1 MLGWVLRKGLEGAS
15 GDTRAVATDDT
26 TFAEQ
31 PDTPAP
37 VFAARA
43 LKSAIFGTPAR
54 VEDNAP
60 NFSQLAQQQTTESRM
75 DDEDSRTPLKPQG
88 ILLTPGTGTSRRKR
102 LSFDHNTVDRVD
114 PTRGKSRSRDNG
126 HGKFPSSFTPQDE
139 GSASKRTRLT
149 ETMEKSRRS
158 NSASGSSPA
167 RRNVNGHSSEEEWEE
182 ADDDDNCMHDITV
195 DLNEPFSRSGKYWKS
210 EFEQY
215 HHDARAEM
223 EKLLKYKQLAK
234 SYAKMKDAE
243 AVDLNEKLKEEQ
255 EKIVKMEKKIT
266 EMAAQMATRRLD
278 GDEGENPQLMKD
290 LARQTALAVQYRD
303 QLKQVESLM
312 TDKPDDDDA
321 DTHSRRRR
329 QAASPRTQKTLLE
342 TQRELRRARTQVKE
356 NGDLRAQVKQLKA
369 ELRTA
374 EQHASVSTKS
384 DPRAATSSS
393 READAELTQAREEIR
408 RKDEEMRRL
417 KEEYESFRA
426 EATARQEETKRVLQ
440 TATDKI
446 SDLKREI
453 RMLKHGAS
461 HTTAEVKPATRVASD
476 PVRPS
481 QTKPAP
487 TQVDKEDVGVEAGKG
502 SFDLVQSLGKKLN
515 ERSLHDLGGRCK
527 EQDDGVSKATGEE
540 PAKPTFNILEDRV
553 DLERPRWKPFI
564 PRSPRNRERLG
575 TDINQQIQISS
586 AIPSGATPAPRH
598 RFLDRDHGD
607 IDLLQ
612 NRFTRLGVPDAEAS
626 TMLGANMS
634 RSAIPPERR
643 AAAIARIEQRKAE
656 KRRAV
661 NNILNKENVKP

>member
-15 GDTRAVATDDT
+15 GQTRTVASDDT

-43 LKSAIFGTPAR
+43 FKSAIFGTPAR
-54 VEDNAP
+54 VDDNAP
-60 NFSQLAQQQTTESRM
+60 KLAQLAQHTTESRM
-75 DDEDSRTPLKPQG
+75 DDNDSRTPLKPQG

-102 LSFDHNTVDRVD
+102 VSFDHNTVDRVD
-114 PTRGKSRSRDNG
+114 PTRGKSRSRDNS
-126 HGKFPSSFTPQDE
+126 HGKFPNSFNIQDE

-158 NSASGSSPA
+158 KSAAGSSPA
-167 RRNVNGHSSEEEWEE
+167 RRSANINSSEEEWEE
-182 ADDDDNCMHDITV
+182 AEDDDHCMHDITV

-243 AVDLNEKLKEEQ
+243 AIDLNEKLKEEQ

-278 GDEGENPQLMKD
+278 GHEDENPQLMKD

-312 TDKPDDDDA
+312 TDKPEDDDA
-321 DTHSRRRR
+321 DTQSKRRR

-356 NGDLRAQVKQLKA
+356 NGDLREQVKRLKA
-369 ELRTA
+369 ELRAA
-374 EQHASVSTKS
+374 EQRASDSTRGEFQ
-384 DPRAATSSS
+384 PATNSSLDT
-393 READAELTQAREEIR
+393 DAGLKQAREEIR
-408 RKDEEMRRL
+408 RKDEEIRRL
-417 KEEYESFRA
+417 KEEYEAFQA
-426 EATARQEETKRVLQ
+426 EAAARQEETKRVLQ

-446 SDLKREI
+446 SDLKKEI
-453 RMLKHGAS
+453 RVLKQGTSQTA
-461 HTTAEVKPATRVASD
+461 AEVKPTTRAASD
-476 PVRPS
+476 PIRLT
-481 QTKPAP
+481 QAKPAP
-487 TQVDKEDVGVEAGKG
+487 TQNVQKDVGVATGKE
-502 SFDLVQSLGKKLN
+502 SFDLVQSLGKRLN
-515 ERSLHDLGGRCK
+515 ERPSHDLGDK
-527 EQDDGVSKATGEE
+527 FQEQDEPKATTSEDE
-540 PAKPTFNILEDRV
+540 PAKPSFNILEDRV
-553 DLERPRWKPFI
+553 ELERPRWKPFI
-564 PRSPRNRERLG
+564 PRSPRNREHLG
-575 TDINQQIQISS
+575 TDINQRIQSSS

-612 NRFTRLGVPDAEAS
+612 NRFARLGVPDAEAS

-634 RSAIPPERR
+634 RGAIPPERR

-656 KRRAV
+656 KRRALSD
-661 NNILNKENVKP
+661 ILNKENVKP

>member
-1 MLGWVLRKGLEGAS
+1 
-15 GDTRAVATDDT
+15 
-26 TFAEQ
+26 
-31 PDTPAP
+31 
-37 VFAARA
+37 
-43 LKSAIFGTPAR
+43 
-54 VEDNAP
+54 
-60 NFSQLAQQQTTESRM
+60 M
-75 DDEDSRTPLKPQG
+75 DDENSGTPLKPQG

-102 LSFDHNTVDRVD
+102 VSFDHNTVDRVD
-114 PTRGKSRSRDNG
+114 PTRGKSRTRDNS
-126 HGKFPSSFTPQDE
+126 HGKFPNSFTTQDD

-158 NSASGSSPA
+158 KSANGSSPGK
-167 RRNVNGHSSEEEWEE
+167 RNPHINSSEEEWEE
-182 ADDDDNCMHDITV
+182 AEDDDHCMHDITV

-243 AVDLNEKLKEEQ
+243 AIDLNEKLKEEQ
-255 EKIVKMEKKIT
+255 EKIVKMETRIT

-312 TDKPDDDDA
+312 TDKPEDN
-321 DTHSRRRR
+321 DTDTQSRRRR

-356 NGDLRAQVKQLKA
+356 NGDLREQVKRLKA
-369 ELRTA
+369 ELRAA
-374 EQHASVSTKS
+374 EQRASDSTRPDS
-384 DPRAATSSS
+384 RPASLSSS
-393 READAELTQAREEIR
+393 GADVELKEARDEIR

-417 KEEYESFRA
+417 KAEYEAFQA

-446 SDLKREI
+446 SDLKKEI
-453 RMLKHGAS
+453 RVLKHGTS
-461 HTTAEVKPATRVASD
+461 HAAAEFKPTTRPSSDPVQAAEVKPEPLLAGKNDRGD
-476 PVRPS
+476 
-481 QTKPAP
+481 
-487 TQVDKEDVGVEAGKG
+487 AGKG

-515 ERSLHDLGGRCK
+515 ERSSRDLRGK
-527 EQDDGVSKATGEE
+527 FQEQDEPKITTSTIE
-540 PAKPTFNILEDRV
+540 PAKPSFNILEDRV
-553 DLERPRWKPFI
+553 ELERPRWKPFI

-575 TDINQQIQISS
+575 TDINQQIQSS
-586 AIPSGATPAPRH
+586 SSIPSGATPAPRH

-612 NRFTRLGVPDAEAS
+612 NRFARLGVPDAAEAS

-656 KRRAV
+656 KRRALGDIV
-661 NNILNKENVKP
+661 NKENVKP